1 MAIDQHDNEKIYCR
15 MLGHHLT
22 FAYCR
27 QGASAQPCRK
37 IFDCWFEML
46 DVEQFMREHFTEE
59 QLKSLLAPPKP
70 KTTSLI
76 ELIQQAQKNAKT
88 NEPGENK

>member
-1 MAIDQHDNEKIYCR
+1 
-15 MLGHHLT
+15 MLGHEIK

-37 IFDCWFEML
+37 IFDCWFETF
-46 DVEQFMREHFTEE
+46 DIKQFMREQFTDE
-59 QLKSLLAPPKP
+59 QIKAILAPPKP

-76 ELIQQAQKNAKT
+76 ELIQQAQKNTKA
-88 NEPGENK
+88 NKPEE